1 MQWLMKNWPI
11 KGAALFLA
19 LMLYVAVQL
28 QQPVTTSF
36 DVTLNIQMPRG
47 RALTQKPPKVRVQ
60 ISGKGSQILKLR
72 SLAGDITRRVPDTLT
87 TSTYSIHLD
96 PSEVELA
103 LPKGADVRVMEV
115 RPSEITLAL
124 DSVARKEVRV
134 VSLVSVTP
142 ESGQMLH
149 GGLSMTPTTVR
160 LVGPEQNLT
169 AIDSVMTVPMEIT
182 NVSGE
187 FSRQVP
193 IDTMPLGMVRLSP
206 KQVTVTG
213 EMGRIA
219 ERSFGGIPVETG
231 AGAITSFIVTPARV
245 SVAVRGPEE
254 RVAALTRD
262 SLRVVAHITTAAT
275 TRNRAYHRHC
285 TARHHRPRHSRL
297 RHAAAPKRN
306 PGSSWLTQ
314 SSASRRRA
322 TKHPQPFWSAV
333 SSRVWSSCPRIFTRS
348 SAVSSPS
355 SRAALISPRC
365 RRSWIA
371 PSPKRASRPQPSMRS
386 R

>member
-1 MQWLMKNWPI
+1 MQWLTKNWPI
-11 KGAALFLA
+11 KGAAVFLA

-47 RALTQKPPKVRVQ
+47 RALVQKPPKVRVQ

-87 TSTYSIHLD
+87 TSMYSIHLD

-115 RPSEITLAL
+115 RPSEITLSL
-124 DSVARKEVRV
+124 DSVARKEVRI

-142 ESGQMLH
+142 DSGQMLH
-149 GGLSMTPTTVR
+149 GGLSMAPTTVR
-160 LVGPEQNLT
+160 LIGPEQSLA
-169 AIDSVMTVPMEIT
+169 AIESVTTVPMEISS
-182 NVSGE
+182 VSGE
-187 FSRQVP
+187 FTRQVP
-193 IDTMPLGMVRLSP
+193 IDTMPLGIVRLSP

-231 AGAITSFIVTPARV
+231 AGAITSLIVTPARV

-254 RVAALTRD
+254 RVATLTRD
-262 SLRVVAHITTAAT
+262 SLRVVAHITTPAT
-275 TRNRAYHRHC
+275 AGAPGVARITVIAPRGI
-285 TARHHRPRHSRL
+285 TARAIPDSVTL
-297 RHAAAPKRN
+297 
-306 PGSSWLTQ
+306 
-314 SSASRRRA
+314 RRRTGTPA
-322 TKHPQPFWSAV
+322 
-333 SSRVWSSCPRIFTRS
+333 
-348 SAVSSPS
+348 
-355 SRAALISPRC
+355 
-365 RRSWIA
+365 RRG
-371 PSPKRASRPQPSMRS
+371 
-386 R
+386 